1 MAVVSINWKPSS
13 RELRWFAGLLIVFF
27 AIVAG
32 IWKFNSGQTQGPAI
46 LVAVTSAI
54 GLLGL
59 AAPQAI
65 RWVYVGWMAA
75 VFPIGWVVS
84 HLLLAA
90 IFFGVIMPIGL
101 ILRVLGRDPMRK
113 SFDRSAA
120 TYWIARP
127 DEPTDSQRY
136 FRQF

>member
-1 MAVVSINWKPSS
+1 MISINWKPSS
-13 RELRWFAGLLIVFF
+13 RELRWFSGMLIVFF

-32 IWKFNSGQTQGPAI
+32 IWKLRTGQTQGPAI
-46 LVAVTSAI
+46 LVGVTSTI

-59 AAPQAI
+59 VAPQAI
-65 RWVYVGWMAA
+65 RWVYVGWMVA

-90 IFFGVIMPIGL
+90 IYFGVIMPIGL

-113 SFDRSAA
+113 SFDRSAS
-120 TYWIARP
+120 TYWITRP
-127 DEPTDSQRY
+127 TEPTDSQRY
-136 FRQF
+136 FRQS